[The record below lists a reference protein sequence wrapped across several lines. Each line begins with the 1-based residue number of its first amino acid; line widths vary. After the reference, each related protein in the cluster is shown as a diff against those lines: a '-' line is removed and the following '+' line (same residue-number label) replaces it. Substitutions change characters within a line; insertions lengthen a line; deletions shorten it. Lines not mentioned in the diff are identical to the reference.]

1 MTCKYNGIFV
11 RNSIKFVVL
20 VENKASVQMTA
31 KHKFHA
37 DSFKFFFPFGIYI
50 ALYIEYISLFICC
63 HSVTYMRNGKIY
75 FSVIKRNRTQKFC
88 FATPIQRKHVDSAVF
103 IVFVNLVLSAIE
115 NDTRYISYRKLK
127 ISISVVGNIKVSE
140 SFRGSSACIMISA
153 RKYYGLLPFRKISQK
168 IYNFIIIFVGLNF
181 SYIAVY
187 YIEVCLI
194 IIVCGA
200 FERLL
205 KTFVDIGEKI
215 SI

>member
-1 MTCKYNGIFV
+1 
-11 RNSIKFVVL
+11 
-20 VENKASVQMTA
+20 
-31 KHKFHA
+31 
-37 DSFKFFFPFGIYI
+37 
-50 ALYIEYISLFICC
+50 
-63 HSVTYMRNGKIY
+63 MRNGKIY

-88 FATPIQRKHVDSAVF
+88 FAASIQRKYVDSAVF
-103 IVFVNLVLSAIE
+103 VIFVNLVLSAIE

-127 ISISVVGNIKVSE
+127 ISISVVGNVKVSE
-140 SFRGSSACIMISA
+140 SFRGSSACIVISA

-168 IYNFIIIFVGLNF
+168 IYNLIIIFVGLNF

-205 KTFVDIGEKI
+205 KTLVYIGEKI
-215 SI
+215 SICSFAFYRAEFEILIFIFTEFGKISLFLYLFVIDNGIFSGSIKNALREF